1 MVLSA
6 MSALDT
12 SWQAGTQHWPRN
24 ALVLTRE
31 WQPRAWVAKSVNSEL
46 PKQCLRTFVTG
57 SEVSA
62 DCLLQSTTPHSTVC
76 DVVHVRDPLAAL
88 STNSACY
95 HQATSITP
103 PQVPNFLHSR
113 NQWHEHKTRK
123 SGVGLESAYFE
134 FLHTS
139 ENKFPDFFHTW
150 LFRMTYSGQMSRHC
164 NSS

>member
-123 SGVGLESAYFE
+123 SGVGLESAYLSSYTLLKINFQTFSTLDFSE
-134 FLHTS
+134 WHTQV
-139 ENKFPDFFHTW
+139 K
-150 LFRMTYSGQMSRHC
+150 YRHC